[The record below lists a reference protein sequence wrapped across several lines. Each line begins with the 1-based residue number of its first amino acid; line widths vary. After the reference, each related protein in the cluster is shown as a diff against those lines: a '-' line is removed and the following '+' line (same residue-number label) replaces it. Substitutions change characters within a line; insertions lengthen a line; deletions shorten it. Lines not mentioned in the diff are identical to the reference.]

1 MRFEIKKFNIF
12 KSEKI
17 YLYISSNQRQHG

>member
-17 YLYISSNQRQHG
+17 YLYISSNQWPHG